1 MTLSAGIVSTTISPG
16 KTPFGLIERAVTQMH
31 LAQAL
36 VQIQWARLDN
46 LATKDFF
53 WD

>member
-16 KTPFGLIERAVTQMH
+16 KTPFGLIELAVTQMH

-36 VQIQWARLDN
+36 GAQKISVSEQALVQIQ
-46 LATKDFF
+46 
-53 WD
+53 